1 MLDEDKMDRTLLL
14 VDDEENILSSL
25 TRLFRKS
32 GYNIIRA
39 SSGQQGLEMLEQYP
53 VGVIVSDQRM
63 PEMQGVEFLS
73 KVKLRYPDTIR
84 MILSGYTDL
93 KSITDAINEG
103 AVYKFL
109 TKPWDD
115 DLLQKNVAEAFERY
129 EMKVVNAWLAEELD
143 STIDSLER
151 ANEDLNQNVTVK
163 TEEAELNMHVL
174 RISQEVLENMPAG
187 IIGIDDHGLVVITN
201 KLTEEWITDGS
212 ESVIG
217 SMAKDSLPNAMF
229 ELYQSVFNSNHERC
243 ENITLPNSLKLEVRG
258 RQLGKSSSSSGT
270 VLVLTK
276 SM

>member
-1 MLDEDKMDRTLLL
+1 MLNEDKMDRTLLL

-39 SSGQQGLEMLEQYP
+39 NSGQQGLEMVKKHS

-63 PEMQGVEFLS
+63 PEMQGIEFLS
-73 KVKLRYPDTIR
+73 KVKLTHPDTIR

-115 DLLQKNVAEAFERY
+115 DLLLKNVAEAFELY
-129 EMKVVNAWLAEELD
+129 EMKLVNAWLAEELD
-143 STIDSLER
+143 STIDSLEN
-151 ANEDLNQNVTVK
+151 ANKELNQDVEQKTV
-163 TEEAELNMHVL
+163 EADLNMHIL
-174 RISQEVLENMPAG
+174 RIAQEVLENMPAG
-187 IIGIDDHGLVVITN
+187 IIGIDDHGLVAITN
-201 KLTEEWITDGS
+201 KLTEEWIADGS

-217 SMAKDSLPNAMF
+217 SMAKDSLPNSIF
-229 ELYQSVFNSNHERC
+229 DLYQSVLKNNDERV
-243 ENITLPNSLKLEVRG
+243 ENITFPNGLKLDVRCSK
-258 RQLGKSSSSSGT
+258 LGTNSDSGGT
-270 VLVLTK
+270 ILVLTK
-276 SM
+276 SL